1 MLFNYDLYL
10 PADFVPRPVDGEVQE
25 FFLWSMD
32 ELLESMALEDGTT
45 ANSDPIKPNCCSV
58 MIDFLLR
65 HGYLNPEIPGYL
77 DIQRE
82 LRGGLCR

>member
-10 PADFVPRPVDGEVQE
+10 PADFVPKPVDGEVQE
-25 FFLWSMD
+25 FFLWTMD
-32 ELLESMALEDGTT
+32 ELIDSMALDYP
-45 ANSDPIKPNCCSV
+45 DPVKPNCHSV

-65 HGYLNPEIPGYL
+65 HGYLNPEIDGYL